1 MTILVLE
8 RVTPS
13 VRGDLSRW
21 LLELVPGVFAG
32 HVSALVREALW
43 TRATK
48 RAGEGS
54 VLLLWNAPSEQG
66 FDVRAYQ
73 VRGRQPVDYDGVWL
87 LERLDPSDTDDLPA
101 DSEDADVPEVHHAS
115 SLKSDV

>member
-1 MTILVLE
+1 VTILVLE

-43 TRATK
+43 VRATK
-48 RAGEGS
+48 RAGDGS
-54 VLLLWNAPSEQG
+54 ALLLWDAPNEQG
-66 FDVRAYQ
+66 FDVRAHQ

-87 LERLDPSDTDDLPA
+87 LERLDPSDADLRPGTDGEPD
-101 DSEDADVPEVHHAS
+101 DSVAS
-115 SLKSDV
+115 ETLGRDDG